1 MNFYNFKNVFI
12 EILKSQKV
20 VSSAIL
26 HDLYEVPE
34 PPMSEKQTGMA
45 ELDPEMIFD
54 AFLTTA
60 DAELH
65 NVTVDIQAI
74 YNYVVDGTGC
84 SGASNSED
92 KRNIS
97 PLLAVLIDF
106 VEKISYNNTM
116 LSTIYSFLSGHTGD
130 TMESPRMEIVDI
142 NYACSEILE
151 SMKVSDEILGA
162 IYDIVCVRADAN
174 MKISPTDLDSVSNPK
189 LPCASSTGSNGCR
202 NGTYRNY

>member
-12 EILKSQKV
+12 EIIKSQKV
-20 VSSAIL
+20 QARIIL

-45 ELDPEMIFD
+45 ELDPGMVFD
-54 AFLTTA
+54 AFLSTA

-65 NVTVDIQAI
+65 NVTNDIQAI

-84 SGASNSED
+84 GGASKSED

-106 VEKISYNNTM
+106 VEKIYYNNTM
-116 LSTIYSFLSGHTGD
+116 LSTIYSFLSGNSD
-130 TMESPRMEIVDI
+130 DRMNTPKVEIIDI
-142 NYACSEILE
+142 NYACSEILDA
-151 SMKVSDEILGA
+151 MKVSDEILNA
-162 IYDIVCVRADAN
+162 ISDIVCLRADAN
-174 MKISPTDLDSVSNPK
+174 MRISPADLDSVSNPK
-189 LPCASSTGSNGCR
+189 LPCTSSTGINGCK